1 MNFFKTKFRQTKK
14 LPDWIFAVAATLIK
28 VLFKCLYRCEVND
41 RHNLCQDGR
50 GAIGMAW
57 HNRLLFFAPA
67 LPGPARKRT
76 MAVVSPSRD
85 GQYIADFLKY
95 FDVGALR
102 GSSRRQ
108 GANALLG
115 AIHAIQEGKNIAF
128 TPDGPRG
135 PRYVLKPGPIVLASK
150 TGAPIYP
157 IGLNYSRYWSVKSWD
172 AFQIPKPGA
181 KITLD
186 FGDPIYIPADLD
198 ADGIEH
204 WRQIVEKAM
213 NEINAVDLPLNS

>member
-14 LPDWIFAVAATLIK
+14 LPNWIFVFAAALIK
-28 VLFKCLYRCEVND
+28 FLFKSFYRVELVD
-41 RHNLCQDGR
+41 PKNLCNSAS
-50 GAIGMAW
+50 GAIALAW

-67 LPGPARKRT
+67 LPGEARNRT
-76 MAVVSPSRD
+76 VAVISASRD
-85 GQYIADFLKY
+85 GQYVADFLQY
-95 FDVGALR
+95 FNVGALR

-115 AIHAIQEGKNIAF
+115 AIHAIKEGKNVAF

-135 PRYVLKPGPIVLASK
+135 PIYVLKPGPVVLASK

-157 IGLNYSRYWSVKSWD
+157 LGLNYSKYWSAKSWD

-181 KITLD
+181 KISLVI
-186 FGDPIYIPADLD
+186 GEPIYVPADLD

-213 NEINAVDLPLNS
+213 NEINVAG

>member
-1 MNFFKTKFRQTKK
+1 MSFFKTKFRQMKK
-14 LPDWIFAVAATLIK
+14 LPDWIFAFAAALMKI
-28 VLFKCLYRCEVND
+28 LFKCLYRYELVDKN
-41 RHNLCQDGR
+41 NICQLGR
-50 GAIGMAW
+50 GMIGMAW

-67 LPGPARKRT
+67 LQGPAQKRT
-76 MAVVSPSRD
+76 VAVVSASRD
-85 GQYIADFLKY
+85 GQYVADFLKY
-95 FDVGALR
+95 FGIGALR

-115 AIHAIQEGKNIAF
+115 AISAIKEGKNIAF

-135 PRYVLKPGPIVLASK
+135 PRYVLKPGPIMLASK

-157 IGLNYSRYWSVKSWD
+157 IGLNYSKYWSAKSWD
-172 AFQIPKPGA
+172 ALQIPKPGA
-181 KITLD
+181 KISLVI
-186 FGDPIYIPADLD
+186 GDPIHVPADLD

-213 NEINAVDLPLNS
+213 REINVD

>member
-1 MNFFKTKFRQTKK
+1 MKK
-14 LPDWIFAVAATLIK
+14 LPDWIFAFAAALMKI
-28 VLFKCLYRCEVND
+28 LFKCLYRYELVDKN
-41 RHNLCQDGR
+41 NICQLGR
-50 GAIGMAW
+50 GMIGMAW

-67 LPGPARKRT
+67 LQGPAQKRT
-76 MAVVSPSRD
+76 VAVVSASRD
-85 GQYIADFLKY
+85 GQYVADFLKY
-95 FDVGALR
+95 FGIGALR

-115 AIHAIQEGKNIAF
+115 AISAIKEGKNIAF

-135 PRYVLKPGPIVLASK
+135 PRYVLKPGPIMLASK

-157 IGLNYSRYWSVKSWD
+157 IGLNYSKYWSAKSWD
-172 AFQIPKPGA
+172 ALQIPKPGA
-181 KITLD
+181 KISLVI
-186 FGDPIYIPADLD
+186 GDPIHVPADLD

-213 NEINAVDLPLNS
+213 REINVD